1 MSLHVEVV
9 SPEQIL
15 WQGEAEMVTARTIDG
30 GDITFLV
37 GHTPFLGALQTG
49 SVTIRPEEGEDLLF
63 AVHGGFVEVSND
75 VVSLISDVAE
85 AVDAVDVDRAMAA
98 RDAAKV
104 ALGADANDPE
114 AQAALRRAELRL
126 SVAGAAN
133 I

>member
-85 AVDAVDVDRAMAA
+85 AVDHIDVARATAA
-98 RDAAKV
+98 RDSAKAALAAESSDAA
-104 ALGADANDPE
+104 AL
-114 AQAALRRAELRL
+114 AALRRAELRL
-126 SVAGAAN
+126 SVAGVLSS
-133 I
+133 